1 MFIFRF
7 KKLYFKIFSQILNLI
22 NLFFRDVFVRTETGL
37 PTDPSVQSLSDIAA
51 SKPVLT
57 ITESVGKCS

>member
-1 MFIFRF
+1 M
-7 KKLYFKIFSQILNLI
+7 
-22 NLFFRDVFVRTETGL
+22 FVRTETGL

-57 ITESVGKCS
+57 ITESVGKLFLKQNCMILSFKKIILVISM